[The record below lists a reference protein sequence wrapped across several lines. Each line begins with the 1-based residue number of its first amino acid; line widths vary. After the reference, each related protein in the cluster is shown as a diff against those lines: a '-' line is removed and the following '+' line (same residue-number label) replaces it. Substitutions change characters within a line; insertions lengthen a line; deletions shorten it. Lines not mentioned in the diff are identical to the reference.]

1 MKGRSDFM
9 DSMIQLITGGVNEW
23 TPSVMV
29 GLIVFC
35 LVLECISSIAF
46 QITSVGRR

>member
-1 MKGRSDFM
+1 M

-29 GLIVFC
+29 GLIIFC
-35 LVLECISSIAF
+35 LVLETISSVAF